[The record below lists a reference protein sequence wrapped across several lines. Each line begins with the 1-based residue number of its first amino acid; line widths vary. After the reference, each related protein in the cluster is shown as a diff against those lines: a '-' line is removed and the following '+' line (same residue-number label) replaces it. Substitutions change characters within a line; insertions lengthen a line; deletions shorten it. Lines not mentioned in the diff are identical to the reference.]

1 MWQNGAHCVG
11 FNEHSR
17 AGVVLFNTEWRFML
31 CFARA
36 GAWKKTLLGVFLLF
50 AGSLA
55 LGNVPQGHDW
65 TKEKV
70 PARAENV
77 LGGSFMSVDPVL
89 TDNNTG
95 ASFNRYVY
103 ANNSP
108 YKYIDPDG
116 RDPDEVKQ
124 NGSRGIR
131 GGAGAPE
138 VLKDVMNKE
147 ASGRLSDVDG
157 VRSYRVA
164 ITRATGEPNYSE
176 STVPAAAASKSLLP
190 EVKTVADIAKGGSA
204 LIQTS
209 PKNLISQQTK
219 NEMSGSQV
227 KRLTKDMK
235 VNGFDQSKPI
245 SGVVNGNGRIVIS
258 DGHHRTESAI
268 KAGIEKVPVEVYKP

>member
-1 MWQNGAHCVG
+1 VWQNGTGYVG

-70 PARAENV
+70 PARVENA
-77 LGGSFMSVDPVL
+77 LGGNFMSVDPVL

-103 ANNSP
+103 AINNP

-116 RDPDEVKQ
+116 RAIETPWDAANVAMGVVSLTKNLAIGNYAGAAVDAVGVLVDSAATVAP
-124 NGSRGIR
+124 GLP
-131 GGAGAPE
+131 GGAATAINAVRVSEVVVKGA
-138 VLKDVMNKE
+138 KDGLRAGKPHTQAAKKAALAQNKAANGGKAICPKCSKE
-147 ASGRLSDVDG
+147 MSDPKQ
-157 VRSYRVA
+157 SKS
-164 ITRATGEPNYSE
+164 GEP
-176 STVPAAAASKSLLP
+176 
-190 EVKTVADIAKGGSA
+190 
-204 LIQTS
+204 
-209 PKNLISQQTK
+209 
-219 NEMSGSQV
+219 
-227 KRLTKDMK
+227 KDMK
-235 VNGFDQSKPI
+235 QAEGDHIDAKSQGGDGATVKDMRNIETICAGCNNVK
-245 SGVVNGNGRIVIS
+245 S
-258 DGHHRTESAI
+258 DN
-268 KAGIEKVPVEVYKP
+268 